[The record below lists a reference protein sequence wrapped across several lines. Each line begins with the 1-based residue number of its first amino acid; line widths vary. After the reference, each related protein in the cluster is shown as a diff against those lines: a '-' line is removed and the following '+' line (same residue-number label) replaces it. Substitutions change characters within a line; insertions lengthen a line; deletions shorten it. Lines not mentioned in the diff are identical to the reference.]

1 MSCLQSLSRVIPA
14 IALAGVASTGQA
26 AVVDLASSS
35 DTWIRTDRS
44 YLFSGTDAVLDVRYD
59 FVPYIQFN
67 MSGLNI
73 DAISEATLSVYK
85 VASARNETIT
95 NDRVGVYGLAD
106 IAGNTLQNWD
116 ELADFDPTDETQGL
130 DFRNVGDEWTPGV
143 GDGVDRS
150 RVVSLDPEDGT
161 TGITETTD
169 NTTGLITIS
178 GETLVAFLND
188 RVDDDGYVTF
198 LLPAEIAS
206 GRGWGIA
213 SKENTDP
220 TLHPALSLTYTEA
233 VPEPASLLLLGLG
246 GLAVFARRPR
256 D

>member
-1 MSCLQSLSRVIPA
+1 MSYSRSFSSLAAGIV
-14 IALAGVASTGQA
+14 LASVAGSGHA

-35 DTWIRTDRS
+35 DTWIRADRS
-44 YLFSGTDAVLDVRYD
+44 YLINGTDPVLDVRYD

-73 DAISEATLSVYK
+73 DAISEATLSVRK
-85 VASARNETIT
+85 VASARNEAIT

-106 IAGNTLQNWD
+106 IAGNTLQNWH
-116 ELADFDPTDETQGL
+116 ELDDFDPNDAVAGL

-178 GETLVAFLND
+178 GATLVAFLND

-198 LLPAEIAS
+198 LLPAEIAT

-213 SKENTDP
+213 SKENADA
-220 TLHPALSLTYTEA
+220 TLHPALSLTYTEV
-233 VPEPASLLLLGLG
+233 VPEPASLLLVGLG
-246 GLAVFARRPR
+246 GLAMFARRQR
-256 D
+256 A